1 MAITNTP
8 ALSHWNYFL
17 ALEADLANLSRYVEF
32 TPDNYGT
39 YSIEMV
45 HLLLASASEV
55 DVILKQLCALETPEA
70 HADNIEAYRRS
81 LRILEPNIGLVSVSL
96 PRFGL
101 ELTPWEN
108 WQDDKSPT
116 WWVDHNKVKH
126 ERGMHFPRAN
136 LKNVLNAMSGL
147 FIALIFYYRTQTEI
161 KRLVPAPQFFMA
173 PRDLVNLAHSF
184 GGETGLFYKREA
196 TNTGM
201 LLP

>member
-1 MAITNTP
+1 MAITTTP

-32 TPDNYGT
+32 TPDNYRA

-55 DVILKQLCALETPEA
+55 DVVLKQLCVVVAPEKR
-70 HADNIEAYRRS
+70 ADNIEIYREVLQTLDPS
-81 LRILEPNIGLVSVSL
+81 IAGVSVSL

-101 ELTPWEN
+101 DLTPWAN
-108 WQDDKSPT
+108 WQDDKSPE

-126 ERGMHFPRAN
+126 ERGTHFQKAN

-147 FIALIFYYRTQTEI
+147 FVVLIFYYRTQTEV
-161 KRLVPAPQFFMA
+161 KRLVPPPQLFMA
-173 PRDLVNLAHSF
+173 PRDLVNLAHTL
-184 GGETGLFYKREA
+184 GGETGLFYKRDA
-196 TNTGM
+196 K
-201 LLP
+201 LL